1 MKKIVKVVMKDSK
14 SVLEASQNVEFDDVM
29 KAFFFMAHAFVC
41 RYGVKKKYIRKSM
54 KAFLAMGDDEREE
67 ALDYWEEMRHGN
79 D

>member
-29 KAFFFMAHAFVC
+29 KAF
-41 RYGVKKKYIRKSM
+41 
-54 KAFLAMGDDEREE
+54 LAMDDDEREE
-67 ALDYWEEMRHGN
+67 VLDYWEEMRHGN

>member
-29 KAFFFMAHAFVC
+29 KAFFFMAHATVC
-41 RYGVKKKYIRKSM
+41 RYGVKNKYIRKSM
-54 KAFLAMGDDEREE
+54 KAFLAMDDDEREE
-67 ALDYWEEMRHGN
+67 VLDYWEEMRHGN